1 MTPED
6 LLTISVGENID
17 ALVNI
22 DLAGYGVPRAIYAA
36 ARRKSRGP
44 LLLTAAQEIQSRV
57 KPNDAVVIGTG
68 FVFPPWNTGE
78 LDGLVGASVIARSL
92 DIGLA
97 AKPVIVCEEELVA
110 AASAVARTAGLQP
123 RDNVDRWRKEPHT
136 VLVRSFTKDQR
147 AAPAAAK
154 ALLDELAPKVVL
166 SIERPGRSTSAVYHM
181 GNGVDVTTLAAKF
194 DECFVEMRARG
205 GLTVAIGDRGNELGM
220 GAIRDAV
227 RAEIPFGRDCGCPC
241 GAGIAAEVVSDVTI
255 TAAVSDWGAYGL
267 AAAIAFVTQKR
278 NALHG
283 PSVEQRILRSAVE
296 AGMIDGS
303 GYAIPAVDGVGE
315 DYNAWLVQILGEVV
329 EYPLRMKARYAA
341 MYERMLRLRAEGRA

>member
-1 MTPED
+1 VTLEE
-6 LLTISVGENID
+6 LLALSVGENID
-17 ALVNI
+17 ALVNV
-22 DLAGYGVPRAIYAA
+22 DLSGYGVPRAIYAA
-36 ARRKSRGP
+36 ARRTTRGP
-44 LLLTAAQEIQSRV
+44 LLLTAAQEIQARV

-78 LDGLVGASVIARSL
+78 LDGLVGASVIARAVE
-92 DIGLA
+92 IGLG
-97 AKPVIVCEEELVA
+97 AKPVIVCEEELVSA
-110 AASAVARTAGLQP
+110 AAAVARTAGLQP
-123 RDNVDRWRKEPHT
+123 RDSVDRWRKEPHT

-147 AAPAAAK
+147 AAPQAARE
-154 ALLDELAPKVVL
+154 LLDQLDPKVVL

-181 GNGVDVTTLAAKF
+181 GNGIDVTALAAKF
-194 DECFVEMRARG
+194 DECFVEMRSRK

-227 RAEIPFGRDCGCPC
+227 RAEIPYGRDCGCPC
-241 GAGIAAEVVSDVTI
+241 GAGIAAEVVADVTI

-278 NALHG
+278 DALHS

-315 DYNAWLVQILGEVV
+315 DYNASLVQMLGEVI
-329 EYPLRMKARYAA
+329 EYPIRAKARYAA
-341 MYERMLRLRAEGRA
+341 MFERMLKLRAEGRA